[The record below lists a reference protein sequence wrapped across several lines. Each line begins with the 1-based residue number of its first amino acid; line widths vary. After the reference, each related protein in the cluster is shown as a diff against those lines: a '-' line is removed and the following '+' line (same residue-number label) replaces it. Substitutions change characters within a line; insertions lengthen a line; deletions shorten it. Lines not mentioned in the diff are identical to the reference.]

1 MSTNIGGKV
10 VVITGAS
17 SGMGEAAARHLAGKG
32 AKVVLGARRV
42 DRLEALVKEI
52 EAAGGTARAVPVD
65 VTDREQVAN
74 LVDTAVEAFGRIDVL
89 INNAGIMPLSALESL
104 KVDEWD
110 RMIDV
115 NIKGVLYGIAAALPH
130 MKAQKS
136 GHVITTASVAA
147 HLVFP
152 ASAVYSGT
160 KFAVRAICEGFRQE
174 VKDYNIRTT
183 ILCPGAVKTELLD
196 HISDDSVRGANQE
209 FVGAVG
215 IPASSFASMV
225 AFAIGQPEDVD
236 VNEIIFRPTAQQL

>member
-1 MSTNIGGKV
+1 MSTNIDGKV
-10 VVITGAS
+10 IVITGAS
-17 SGMGEAAARHLAGKG
+17 SGMGEAAARHLAAAG
-32 AKVVLGARRV
+32 AKVVLGARRA
-42 DRLEALVKEI
+42 DRLDALVSEI
-52 EAAGGTARAVPVD
+52 EASGGVARAVTVD
-65 VTDREQVAN
+65 VTDRAQVAV
-74 LVDTAVEAFGRIDVL
+74 LVDTAVTAFGRIDVL
-89 INNAGIMPLSALESL
+89 VNNAGIMPLSALESL

-136 GHVITTASVAA
+136 GHVITTASVAG
-147 HLVFP
+147 HLIFP
-152 ASAVYSGT
+152 ASSVYSGT

-183 ILCPGAVKTELLD
+183 ILSPGAVKTELLE
-196 HISDDSVRGANQE
+196 HISDDAVRGANE
-209 FVGAVG
+209 EYVGSVG
-215 IPASSFASMV
+215 ISPSSFASMV

>member
-1 MSTNIGGKV
+1 MTENIHGKV

-17 SGMGEAAARHLAGKG
+17 SGMGEAAARHLARDG
-32 AKVVLGARRV
+32 AKVVLGARRT
-42 DRLEALVKEI
+42 DRLDALVADITTAGGEAL
-52 EAAGGTARAVPVD
+52 AVATD
-65 VTDREQVAN
+65 VTRLDDVKALVAA
-74 LVDTAVEAFGRIDVL
+74 AVQTFGRVDVL

-104 KVDEWD
+104 KVDEWS

-115 NIKGVLYGIAAALPH
+115 NIKGVLHGIAAVLPH

-136 GHVITTASVAA
+136 GQIITTSSVAG

-160 KFAVRAICEGFRQE
+160 KFAVRALCEGLRQE
-174 VKDYNIRTT
+174 VKPYNIRST

-196 HISDDSVRGANQE
+196 HISDEAVRAANSDY
-209 FVGAVG
+209 VGQVG
-215 IPASSFASMV
+215 IPADSFARMV
-225 AFAIGQPEDVD
+225 AFAISQPEDVD